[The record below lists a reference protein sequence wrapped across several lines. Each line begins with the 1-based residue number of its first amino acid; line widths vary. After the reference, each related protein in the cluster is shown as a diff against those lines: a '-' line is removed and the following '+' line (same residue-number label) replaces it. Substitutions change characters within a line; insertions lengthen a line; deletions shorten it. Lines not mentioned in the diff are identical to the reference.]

1 VWIGLDRTQK
11 IGKQLSEWTGEDSF
25 VIINPKL
32 TRQKVVI
39 HEKAK
44 PVAKQGRKTT
54 GLSTG
59 SRVAKGFFS
68 DSRVTR
74 FRGTRLF

>member
-1 VWIGLDRTQK
+1 LVAIERKKT
-11 IGKQLSEWTGEDSF
+11 GKHPSEWTGEGSF
-25 VIINPKL
+25 VIINAKL
-32 TRQKVVI
+32 NRTKVVI

-59 SRVAKGFFS
+59 SRVAKGLFS
-68 DSRVTR
+68 DSRVAR
-74 FRGTRLF
+74 FGAARLFY